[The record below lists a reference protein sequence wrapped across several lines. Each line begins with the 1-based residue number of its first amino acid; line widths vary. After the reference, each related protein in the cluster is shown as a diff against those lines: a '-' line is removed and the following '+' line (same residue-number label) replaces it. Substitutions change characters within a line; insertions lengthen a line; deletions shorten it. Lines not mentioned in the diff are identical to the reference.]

1 MKIKRYPGKAVDA
14 SLSLDQTNAMGLLY
28 EANWL
33 QAHETM
39 KTALGRGTKMRID
52 NDKISNLSKYQVTL
66 EQLHDLEVD
75 PKDHGV
81 VDTIKELNGYRTT
94 AVRKKQSRKHY
105 PDWDDF
111 REEING
117 KRNENHYVLDPTE
130 KKQFR
135 PRQQVPE
142 ENFQLP
148 PIPDFSQKNLKR
160 SQTVSYRPSNNTVID
175 IKDLKKMWKAEEPV
189 RQMRMPPP
197 PPPPVPITCDNENT
211 QQRISAAPTKPVN
224 RAKSVRIGSVTT
236 ISEDHLP
243 PKPPPR
249 RTLPLPMTQEPSA
262 SPTFE
267 FEQRERRKPGSSSSS
282 NSDDQFSIPR
292 PRLIV
297 PVHTYARKRRTGNLL
312 NGSETVESPPPSPK
326 KTIKMT
332 TGGKG
337 LYVFIYSSF
346 LVFSFSV
353 IIIFF
358 KNLISACYYFCFL

>member
-14 SLSLDQTNAMGLLY
+14 SLSLDQTNAMELLY

-52 NDKISNLSKYQVTL
+52 NDRISNLSKYQVTL

-75 PKDHGV
+75 PIDRGV
-81 VDTIKELNGYRTT
+81 VNTIKELNGYRTT
-94 AVRKKQSRKHY
+94 AVRKKQSRKYY

-111 REEING
+111 REEMYD
-117 KRNENHYVLDPTE
+117 KRKENHYVLDPTE

-142 ENFQLP
+142 ESFQLP
-148 PIPDFSQKNLKR
+148 PIPDFTQKNLKR
-160 SQTVSYRPSNNTVID
+160 SQTVSYRPSNTVID
-175 IKDLKKMWKAEEPV
+175 IKDLKEMWRTEPPS

-197 PPPPVPITCDNENT
+197 PPPPVPNTCDNETT
-211 QQRISAAPTKPVN
+211 QQRTLLKNALAKPVN

-236 ISEDHLP
+236 ISEDHPP

-249 RTLPLPMTQEPSA
+249 RTVPVINESSA
-262 SPTFE
+262 SPTLE

-312 NGSETVESPPPSPK
+312 NGSESVETPPPPPSPK
-326 KTIKMT
+326 KTVK
-332 TGGKG
+332 TGVNGKGPVKGKG
-337 LYVFIYSSF
+337 L
-346 LVFSFSV
+346 
-353 IIIFF
+353 
-358 KNLISACYYFCFL
+358 

>member
-52 NDKISNLSKYQVTL
+52 NDKVSNLSKYQVTL

-75 PKDHGV
+75 PKDRGV
-81 VDTIKELNGYRTT
+81 VDAIKELNGYRTT
-94 AVRKKQSRKHY
+94 AVRKKQSRKYY

-111 REEING
+111 REEMIERR
-117 KRNENHYVLDPTE
+117 KENHYVIDPTE

-148 PIPDFSQKNLKR
+148 PIPDFTQKNLKR
-160 SQTVSYRPSNNTVID
+160 SQTVSYRPSNAVID
-175 IKDLKKMWKAEEPV
+175 IKDLKEMWRTEQPI

-197 PPPPVPITCDNENT
+197 PPPPVPNTCDNQNT
-211 QQRISAAPTKPVN
+211 QQRPSLKIAPKPVN

-236 ISEDHLP
+236 IMENHLP

-249 RTLPLPMTQEPSA
+249 QTLPVTKEPSA
-262 SPTFE
+262 SPTFD

-312 NGSETVESPPPSPK
+312 NGSENVESPPPSPK
-326 KTIKMT
+326 KTVKMASN
-332 TGGKG
+332 GKG
-337 LYVFIYSSF
+337 L
-346 LVFSFSV
+346 
-353 IIIFF
+353 
-358 KNLISACYYFCFL
+358 

>member
-75 PKDHGV
+75 PKDRGV

-94 AVRKKQSRKHY
+94 VVRKKQSRKHY

-111 REEING
+111 REEINERR
-117 KRNENHYVLDPTE
+117 KENHYVLDPTE

-148 PIPDFSQKNLKR
+148 PIPDFTQKSLKR
-160 SQTVSYRPSNNTVID
+160 SQTVSYRPSNTVID
-175 IKDLKKMWKAEEPV
+175 IKDLKEMWKTETPI

-197 PPPPVPITCDNENT
+197 PPPPVSNTCDNENT
-211 QQRISAAPTKPVN
+211 QKRSLLSNGTVKAVN

-249 RTLPLPMTQEPSA
+249 RIFPVTNASSA
-262 SPTFE
+262 SPTLE

-312 NGSETVESPPPSPK
+312 NGSENVETPPPSPK
-326 KTIKMT
+326 KTVKT
-332 TGGKG
+332 ASNGKG
-337 LYVFIYSSF
+337 L
-346 LVFSFSV
+346 
-353 IIIFF
+353 
-358 KNLISACYYFCFL
+358 